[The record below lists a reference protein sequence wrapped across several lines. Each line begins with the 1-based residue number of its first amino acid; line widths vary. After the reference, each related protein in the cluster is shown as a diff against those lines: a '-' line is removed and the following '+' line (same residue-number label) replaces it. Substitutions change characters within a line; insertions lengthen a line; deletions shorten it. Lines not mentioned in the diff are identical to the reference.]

1 MGGAL
6 HIPDI
11 LLNLPRPIHWS
22 SLDHPRTE
30 SANAVSFAD
39 WGEQGWFASDARW
52 RRNAPARNELRN
64 GSNKSEREP
73 TSDRS
78 TNYGSG
84 HLIRV
89 FRDIGR
95 IFSLLFLLSHPSP
108 IGDPAEREGSKAE
121 TEYGFVEGKKWF
133 QLCFVRNS
141 PRWTSRQRV
150 IRHYSSSCWQC
161 LGTHEAIM
169 RCRCGALEG
178 PRLKNP
184 ITGIVGCCARAPAAS
199 RRAAPERDE
208 FAAPCMS
215 GKRRLVCRERSIVRG
230 DRC

>member
-1 MGGAL
+1 MLRSSAVRSVPLLSRFAPRAGLVTLRQTFVRRCHGDIGRPQNDGRKRSLPLHHSAL
-6 HIPDI
+6 SDCCERGRCVPAMFDVGVAPPHEE
-11 LLNLPRPIHWS
+11 PRSGS
-22 SLDHPRTE
+22 SSSAHE
-30 SANAVSFAD
+30 S
-39 WGEQGWFASDARW
+39 
-52 RRNAPARNELRN
+52 
-64 GSNKSEREP
+64 
-73 TSDRS
+73 TSGRS

-108 IGDPAEREGSKAE
+108 IGDPAEREGSKVE

-150 IRHYSSSCWQC
+150 IRHHSSSCWQC

-169 RCRCGALEG
+169 RCRCGA
-178 PRLKNP
+178 
-184 ITGIVGCCARAPAAS
+184 
-199 RRAAPERDE
+199 PEVE
-208 FAAPCMS
+208 
-215 GKRRLVCRERSIVRG
+215 
-230 DRC
+230 

>member
-1 MGGAL
+1 MRSNRQPLVQLCGKL
-6 HIPDI
+6 LRERKVCTSDI
-11 LLNLPRPIHWS
+11 L
-22 SLDHPRTE
+22 
-30 SANAVSFAD
+30 A
-39 WGEQGWFASDARW
+39 FASSHDQPRSGP
-52 RRNAPARNELRN
+52 NN
-64 GSNKSEREP
+64 SERES
-73 TSDRS
+73 TSGRS

-150 IRHYSSSCWQC
+150 IRHHSSSCWQC

-169 RCRCGALEG
+169 RCRCGA
-178 PRLKNP
+178 PK
-184 ITGIVGCCARAPAAS
+184 A
-199 RRAAPERDE
+199 
-208 FAAPCMS
+208 
-215 GKRRLVCRERSIVRG
+215 
-230 DRC
+230 

>member
-1 MGGAL
+1 MTGAL
-6 HIPDI
+6 RTADI
-11 LLNLPRPIHWS
+11 LLNLPRPIHWIS
-22 SLDHPRTE
+22 RDHPRTE

-39 WGEQGWFASDARW
+39 WGEQGRCASDARW
-52 RRNAPARNELRN
+52 CRNAPARKELRN

-73 TSDRS
+73 TSGRS

-121 TEYGFVEGKKWF
+121 TEFGFVEGKKWF

-150 IRHYSSSCWQC
+150 IRHHSSSCRQC
-161 LGTHEAIM
+161 LSTHEAIM
-169 RCRCGALEG
+169 RRRCGAPKAE
-178 PRLKNP
+178 
-184 ITGIVGCCARAPAAS
+184 
-199 RRAAPERDE
+199 
-208 FAAPCMS
+208 
-215 GKRRLVCRERSIVRG
+215 
-230 DRC
+230 

>member
-1 MGGAL
+1 MSGAL
-6 HIPDI
+6 RTPDI
-11 LLNLPRPIHWS
+11 LLNSPRPIHWS
-22 SLDHPRTE
+22 SLEHPRPK

-39 WGEQGWFASDARW
+39 WGVQGRCASDARW
-52 RRNAPARNELRN
+52 RRNAPARKELRN

-73 TSDRS
+73 TSGRS

-84 HLIRV
+84 YLIPV

-150 IRHYSSSCWQC
+150 IRHYSSSCRQC
-161 LGTHEAIM
+161 LSTHEAIM
-169 RCRCGALEG
+169 RRRCGAPKAE
-178 PRLKNP
+178 
-184 ITGIVGCCARAPAAS
+184 
-199 RRAAPERDE
+199 
-208 FAAPCMS
+208 
-215 GKRRLVCRERSIVRG
+215 
-230 DRC
+230 